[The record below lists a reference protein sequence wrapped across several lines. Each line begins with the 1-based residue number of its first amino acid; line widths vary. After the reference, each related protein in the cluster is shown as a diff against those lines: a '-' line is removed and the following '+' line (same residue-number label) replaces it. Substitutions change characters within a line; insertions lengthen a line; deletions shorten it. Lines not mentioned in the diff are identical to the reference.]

1 MTCSTPTTTVTWPS
15 AWHRLLQRGGDAH
28 PDAAPDILLAPLKAA
43 LRAFRR
49 REMVRIAVR
58 DLAGICD
65 LDDTMADLSALAGD
79 DRWRP
84 GGAVRPHVH
93 ATDGTPRTPPARSNA
108 WWCSAWESWVP
119 VNSIFP
125 RMWT

>member
-1 MTCSTPTTTVTWPS
+1 MTVTWPS
-15 AWHRLLQRGGDAH
+15 AWHRLLQSVANAH

-65 LDDTMADLSALAGD
+65 LDDTMAALSALAAATIDGALGLLF
-79 DRWRP
+79 DRMCMPPTAPRGRRRQGPTP
-84 GGAVRPHVH
+84 GGA
-93 ATDGTPRTPPARSNA
+93 
-108 WWCSAWESWVP
+108 SAWESWVP